1 LPSQQSIVVRLQ
13 FRPDRVASF
22 SSAISITPCPTCSPR
37 SITLTG
43 RGVDKLLLVQP
54 QTIDFGE
61 LRLAAEA
68 TRPFTVTNTSKAPVA
83 IEAIAFAGSADLT
96 AALDGG
102 QTPRTLAPGET
113 ISGTARFHAQNL
125 GVQQAQASLR
135 ASDGGPGLLTMT
147 GTGIGPVLQA
157 LPKSLFVGSTA
168 LGTTRTAPVTV
179 TNVGVDPKNVVPLVL
194 TGVWI
199 DGNDGTWAVQGGAMT
214 VGPPGANVDLRVSFT
229 PITTGMSHATLV
241 IESNDGLHPHLE
253 VPLAAIGRDLLP
265 CKLAVLPGNPVDFG
279 AQRVFVPIVEG
290 YELVN
295 QTADDCI
302 VGEPEI
308 VSGAPEF
315 RWPGGIVPSGR
326 TLPPGKRM
334 SVRLEFM
341 ASQARTYSVA
351 VRVWTDMRK
360 EPVQSGSTGGAQS
373 AETIVD
379 QWDQSTP
386 KVDMLIV
393 IDNSGSMS
401 EEQKAL
407 AQNLDRLWNRIAIAN
422 ADYHIAVTTTG

>member
-1 LPSQQSIVVRLQ
+1 
-13 FRPDRVASF
+13 
-22 SSAISITPCPTCSPR
+22 
-37 SITLTG
+37 
-43 RGVDKLLLVQP
+43 
-54 QTIDFGE
+54 
-61 LRLAAEA
+61 
-68 TRPFTVTNTSKAPVA
+68 
-83 IEAIAFAGSADLT
+83 
-96 AALDGG
+96 
-102 QTPRTLAPGET
+102 
-113 ISGTARFHAQNL
+113 
-125 GVQQAQASLR
+125 
-135 ASDGGPGLLTMT
+135 MT

-157 LPKSLFVGSTA
+157 LPKSLFVGATA

-241 IESNDGLHPHLE
+241 IESNDGLHPHVE

-279 AQRVFVPIVEG
+279 AQRVFVPIIEG

-341 ASQARTYSVA
+341 ASQARTYSGS
-351 VRVWTDMRK
+351 VRFYVSNRSAPTMTVNLAASAD
-360 EPVQSGSTGGAQS
+360 GSCFFVTPPTVGFGA
-373 AETIVD
+373 TILGCGIAD
-379 QWDQSTP
+379 QF
-386 KVDMLIV
+386 
-393 IDNSGSMS
+393 
-401 EEQKAL
+401 AY
-407 AQNLDRLWNRIAIAN
+407 A
-422 ADYHIAVTTTG
+422 